1 MTKVAMRL
9 AMLAGVV
16 FGFSSTVL
24 AQEFDA
30 GKYEYQLG
38 CAACHGIDG
47 KGGGPVSSVVKVPP
61 PDLTVLAKK
70 NNGVFPFKSVYE
82 VIEGQKVVMAHGT
95 RQMPIWG
102 NRFIPDVKLAA
113 DGWVRIMRRDKFMH
127 PSFDIE
133 TIVRM
138 RILAVIDY
146 LNRIQEK

>member
-1 MTKVAMRL
+1 MTRL
-9 AMLAGVV
+9 AMALVTVASIV
-16 FGFSSTVL
+16 FGFKT
-24 AQEFDA
+24 AAWPQEFDV

-47 KGGGPVSSVVKVPP
+47 KGGGPVSSAVKVAPS
-61 PDLTVLAKK
+61 DLTVLAKR
-70 NNGVFPFKSVYE
+70 NNGVFPFQSVYE
-82 VIEGQKVVMAHGT
+82 VIEGQKVVIAHGT

-102 NRFIPDVKLAA
+102 NRFIPDVKSAA
-113 DGWVRIMRRDKFMH
+113 NEWVRIIRRDKFVH

-146 LNRIQEK
+146 LNRIQDR